1 MSINISITILL
12 VLVITN
18 AVYITITDTDYFGPI
33 IALVLYGVIA
43 FVFWRLKHFQAGII
57 AGILGF
63 GFHIYELIVFGLAD
77 MRPLNLSL
85 LLTNLLLPIPLV
97 YFSYKAYR
105 QY

>member
-1 MSINISITILL
+1 MSSNISITILL

-18 AVYITITDTDYFGPI
+18 AVYITITDYFGPI

-105 QY
+105 QD

>member
-1 MSINISITILL
+1 MSRSISITILL
-12 VLVITN
+12 VLVIAN
-18 AVYITITDTDYFGPI
+18 AVYVTITDYSGPI
-33 IALVLYGVIA
+33 IALVLYGVVA

-63 GFHIYELIVFGLAD
+63 GFHLYELIAFGLAD

-85 LLTNLLLPIPLV
+85 ILTNLLLPIPLV

-105 QY
+105 QD